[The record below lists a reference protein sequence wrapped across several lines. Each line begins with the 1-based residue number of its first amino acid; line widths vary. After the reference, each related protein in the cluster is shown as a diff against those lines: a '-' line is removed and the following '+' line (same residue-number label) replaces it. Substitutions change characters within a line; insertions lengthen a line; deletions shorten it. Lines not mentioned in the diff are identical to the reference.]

1 MPGFLICLPSVPICE
16 PIVFVRLV
24 TMPENVRRFQAGP
37 DPFNRTWEVE
47 FRWLQTGISIRHA
60 DTVDVKFVVWTAG
73 EDKQEKIVALPH
85 ALLLALAA
93 KSGHALTDPWCL
105 KLAGR
110 HLRYMISSGE
120 DLEKTLVTLSAADL
134 ERAAGVLQPA

>member
-1 MPGFLICLPSVPICE
+1 
-16 PIVFVRLV
+16 VFVTLV
-24 TMPENVRRFQAGP
+24 AMPDNVRRFQAGP
-37 DPFNRTWEVE
+37 DPFGRTWEVE

-60 DTVDVKFVVWTAG
+60 DTVDVKFVVWTEG

-85 ALLLALAA
+85 PLLLKLAA

-120 DLEKTLVTLSAADL
+120 DLEKTLVTLSADDL
-134 ERAAGVLQPA
+134 ERASGALQPA